1 MKMSCCQW
9 GHSNEIKAS
18 WCMGKIE
25 VVQFCT
31 VLYYALCCVPVR
43 PKPDQGGLKWE
54 VLKETRSREKIQ
66 HQLHLRQCCLEAA
79 GAEVPVT
86 LKSCLWKTV
95 PRRRMCLG
103 DAVLALWVNKATSQL
118 WQAGQ
123 RQWRWLAESPAWF
136 PRPRYAS
143 EKSLVKLEGQTKV
156 RFVVSVVMSVFFFSS
171 FVSCL

>member
-66 HQLHLRQCCLEAA
+66 HQLHLRQCCLPGGSWGR
-79 GAEVPVT
+79 GACYTEKLS
-86 LKSCLWKTV
+86 LKDSAQEEDVSGGCCFGSVGEQGHKSALASGTKTV
-95 PRRRMCLG
+95 EMACWITSLVSQAKICLG
-103 DAVLALWVNKATSQL
+103 EIPG
-118 WQAGQ
+118 QARRTDQG
-123 RQWRWLAESPAWF
+123 
-136 PRPRYAS
+136 
-143 EKSLVKLEGQTKV
+143 
-156 RFVVSVVMSVFFFSS
+156 
-171 FVSCL
+171 